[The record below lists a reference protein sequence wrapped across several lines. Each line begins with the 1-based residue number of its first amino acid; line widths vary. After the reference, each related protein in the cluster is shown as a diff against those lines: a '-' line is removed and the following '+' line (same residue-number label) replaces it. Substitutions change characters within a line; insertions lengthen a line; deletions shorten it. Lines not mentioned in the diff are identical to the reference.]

1 MERTFAIIKP
11 DAAARNL
18 IGQIISRIEAADLRI
33 EAMKMLHLSKREAV
47 GFYAEH
53 EGKPF
58 WDTLLTNMTAG
69 PCVVMV
75 LAGDNAISRWRELMG
90 PTDPAKGQP
99 GQLRH
104 DFALS
109 MQQNSVHGSDSPAS
123 AVREIAYF
131 FAQIEVYPRG

>member
-11 DAAARNL
+11 DAVARNL
-18 IGQIISRIEAADLRI
+18 TGQIISRIEAADLRI
-33 EAMKMLHLSKREAV
+33 EAMKMLHLSQREAA

-58 WDTLLTNMTAG
+58 WETLLKNMTVG

-75 LAGDNAISRWRELMG
+75 LAGENAIARWRELMG
-90 PTDPAKGQP
+90 PTDPAQGKP

-109 MQQNSVHGSDSPAS
+109 MQQNSVHGSDAPAS

-131 FAQIEVYPRG
+131 FAQTEVHPRG